1 MRFSKTSRDFKV
13 QKIASTTRRLLCS
26 GSADSSIS
34 YSRSLSLRSDRLKEA
49 TSHSGAP
56 LDTTTEERLIRPARN
71 VSGSLRLPGDK
82 SISHRYAMLGA
93 FAEGTSRFT
102 NFSTGA
108 DCASTL
114 ACMEALGAAVN
125 RIGNEAV
132 EITGVA
138 GRVTPSGS
146 PLDRGNCGSTMR
158 MISGLLS
165 PQQGSFTLIGDA
177 SLSRRPME
185 RIRKPLEA
193 MGAKLTLTDGHAPLT
208 IEGTSLKPIDY
219 TTPVPSAQV
228 KTCVLLA
235 GLQTA
240 GTTTVREAV
249 RTRDH
254 SELALRAFGAT
265 LTRTL
270 DSVSIPGPQS
280 LHAISAA
287 VPGDISSAAFFLCA
301 AALFPGSGLVLDSL
315 GLNPTR
321 ATLLDV
327 LTALGAHIAVLN
339 LEEQNAELVGTVQV
353 TAPPEGLGSTTISG
367 ALAAQLIDELP
378 ALAAIGPFTSGGI
391 RIRDARELRVKESDR
406 IALVVRNLRA
416 MGAEVEEF
424 EDGLDVPGG
433 QTLHGATIDSGG
445 DHRIAMAFSVA
456 ALRAEGDTLIQGAES
471 AAISFP
477 EFFDL
482 LDLVAER

>member
-1 MRFSKTSRDFKV
+1 LHT
-13 QKIASTTRRLLCS
+13 A
-26 GSADSSIS
+26 
-34 YSRSLSLRSDRLKEA
+34 
-49 TSHSGAP
+49 
-56 LDTTTEERLIRPARN
+56 TEERLIRPARN

-114 ACMEALGAAVN
+114 ACMEALGAKVN
-125 RIGNEAV
+125 RIGGEAV
-132 EITGVA
+132 EVTGVG
-138 GRVTPSGS
+138 GRVSPSAS
-146 PLDRGNCGSTMR
+146 PLDCGNSGSTMR
-158 MISGLLS
+158 MMSGLLA
-165 PQQGSFTLIGDA
+165 PQQGSFTLVGDA

-193 MGAKLTLTDGHAPLT
+193 
-208 IEGTSLKPIDY
+208 IDF

-240 GTTTVREAV
+240 GKTTVREAV

-265 LTRTL
+265 LTRDL
-270 DSVSIPGPQS
+270 DSVSISGPQT
-280 LHAISAA
+280 LHAIDAA
-287 VPGDISSAAFFLCA
+287 VPGDLSSAAFFLCA
-301 AALFPGSGLVLDSL
+301 AALFPGSNLVLDSL

-321 ATLLDV
+321 AALLDV
-327 LTALGAHIAVLN
+327 LTSLGAKIKVLHI
-339 LEEQNAELVGTVQV
+339 EEKHAELVGTVQIS
-353 TAPPEGLGSTTISG
+353 APEEGLGTTIVNG

-378 ALAAIGPFTSGGI
+378 VLAAIAPFTSGGI
-391 RIRDARELRVKESDR
+391 RIRDAKELRVKESDR
-406 IALVVRNLRA
+406 IALVAKNLRA
-416 MGAEVEEF
+416 MGAEVAEF

-433 QTLHGATIDSGG
+433 QTLHGATIDAGG

-482 LDLVAER
+482 LDQVAER

>member
-1 MRFSKTSRDFKV
+1 MHTA
-13 QKIASTTRRLLCS
+13 I
-26 GSADSSIS
+26 
-34 YSRSLSLRSDRLKEA
+34 
-49 TSHSGAP
+49 
-56 LDTTTEERLIRPARN
+56 EERLIRPARN
-71 VSGSLRLPGDK
+71 VLGSLRLPGDK
-82 SISHRYAMLGA
+82 SISHRYGMLAA
-93 FAEGTSRFT
+93 FAEGTSQFS

-114 ACMEALGAAVN
+114 ACMEALGAQVSRN
-125 RIGNEAV
+125 DDGTV
-132 EITGVA
+132 SVTGVA
-138 GRVTPSGS
+138 GRVTPSS
-146 PLDRGNCGSTMR
+146 DPLDCGNSGSTMR
-158 MISGLLS
+158 MISGLLA
-165 PQQGSFTLIGDA
+165 PQGGSFTLVGDA

-185 RIRKPLEA
+185 RIRSPLEL
-193 MGAKLTLTDGHAPLT
+193 MGARISLTDGHAPIT
-208 IEGTSLKPIDY
+208 IHGRPLVSMDY

-235 GLQTA
+235 GLQTG

-254 SELALRAFGAT
+254 SELALRAFGAEF
-265 LTRTL
+265 TRTL
-270 DSVSIPGPQS
+270 NSVSITGPQT
-280 LHAISAA
+280 LHAIQAA

-301 AALFPGSGLVLDSL
+301 AALFPGSGLVLDSI

-327 LTALGAHIAVLN
+327 LTGLGAHISVLN
-339 LEEQNAELVGTVQV
+339 LEERNAELVGTIQV
-353 TAPPEGLGSTTISG
+353 SAPEEGLRGTEING

-378 ALAAIGPFTSGGI
+378 VLAAIAPFTRNGI

-406 IALVVRNLRA
+406 IALVASNLRA
-416 MGAEVEEF
+416 MGGEVEEF

-433 QTLHGATIDSGG
+433 QALHGATIDSGG
-445 DHRIAMAFSVA
+445 DHRIAMAFSIA
-456 ALRAEGDTLIQGAES
+456 ALRAEGDTLIRGAES

-482 LDLVAER
+482 LDRVAER

>member
-1 MRFSKTSRDFKV
+1 MHNGK
-13 QKIASTTRRLLCS
+13 
-26 GSADSSIS
+26 
-34 YSRSLSLRSDRLKEA
+34 
-49 TSHSGAP
+49 
-56 LDTTTEERLIRPARN
+56 EERIVRPARN
-71 VSGSLRLPGDK
+71 VFGSLRLPGDK
-82 SISHRYAMLGA
+82 SISHRYGMLAA
-93 FAEGTSRFT
+93 FAEGTSRFS

-114 ACMEALGAAVN
+114 SCMEALGAKV
-125 RIGNEAV
+125 RRLEDGRV
-132 EITGVA
+132 EVTGMG
-138 GRVTPSGS
+138 GRVTPAQK
-146 PLDRGNCGSTMR
+146 PLDCGNSGSTMR
-158 MISGLLS
+158 MISGLLA
-165 PQQGSFTLIGDA
+165 PQEGRFTLVGDA

-185 RIRKPLEA
+185 RIQKPLEE
-193 MGAKLTLTDGHAPLT
+193 MGARLTLTEGHAPLT
-208 IEGTSLKPIDY
+208 IDGGTLKAIDY

-235 GLQTA
+235 GLQTT
-240 GTTTVREAV
+240 GTTTVREAL

-265 LTRTL
+265 LERTV
-270 DSVSIPGPQS
+270 DSVSISGPQA
-280 LHAISAA
+280 LHAIEAA

-301 AALFPGSGLVLDSL
+301 AALFPGSGLVLESL

-339 LEEQNAELVGTVQV
+339 LEEKNAELVGTVQV
-353 TAPPEGLGSTTISG
+353 SAPPEGLGSTSVSG

-378 ALAAIGPFTSGGI
+378 VLAAIGPYTSGGI
-391 RIRDARELRVKESDR
+391 RIRDAKELRVKESDR
-406 IALVVRNLRA
+406 IALTVKNLRA

-456 ALRAEGDTLIQGAES
+456 ALRAEGETLIQGADS

-477 EFFDL
+477 EFFEL
-482 LDLVAER
+482 LDQLAER

>member
-1 MRFSKTSRDFKV
+1 LHT
-13 QKIASTTRRLLCS
+13 
-26 GSADSSIS
+26 
-34 YSRSLSLRSDRLKEA
+34 A
-49 TSHSGAP
+49 TQ
-56 LDTTTEERLIRPARN
+56 ERIIRPAHN
-71 VSGSLRLPGDK
+71 VYGSLRLPGDK
-82 SISHRYAMLGA
+82 SISHRYGMLAA

-114 ACMEALGAAVN
+114 ACMQALGAQVA
-125 RIGNEAV
+125 RRQD
-132 EITGVA
+132 GVVSVK
-138 GRVTPSGS
+138 GVGGEVTAASE
-146 PLDRGNCGSTMR
+146 PLDCGNSGSTMR
-158 MISGLLS
+158 MMSGLLA
-165 PQQGSFTLIGDA
+165 PQAGAFTLIGDA

-185 RIRKPLEA
+185 RIRRPLES
-193 MGAKLTLTDGHAPLT
+193 MGARLALTDGHAPITIHGGPLT
-208 IEGTSLKPIDY
+208 AIDY

-228 KTCVLLA
+228 KTGILLA

-240 GTTTVREAV
+240 GATTVRESV

-254 SELALRAFGAT
+254 SELALRAFGAQ
-265 LTRTL
+265 LTRTS
-270 DSVSIPGPQS
+270 DSVSITGPQR
-280 LHAISAA
+280 LNAIDAA

-301 AALFPGSGLVLDSL
+301 AALFPGSALVLDSL

-327 LTALGAHIAVLN
+327 LTALGAHISVLN
-339 LEEQNAELVGTVQV
+339 LEEKNAELIGTVQV
-353 TAPPEGLGSTTISG
+353 SAPESGLGSTEVSG

-378 ALAAIGPFTSGGI
+378 VLAAIAPYTRGGI
-391 RIRDARELRVKESDR
+391 RIRDAKELRVKESDR
-406 IALVVRNLRA
+406 IALVAQNLRA

-433 QTLHGATIDSGG
+433 QALHGAVIDSGG

-456 ALRAEGDTLIQGAES
+456 ALRAEGDTVIQGAEA

-482 LDLVAER
+482 LDLVAAR

>member
-1 MRFSKTSRDFKV
+1 MHT
-13 QKIASTTRRLLCS
+13 A
-26 GSADSSIS
+26 
-34 YSRSLSLRSDRLKEA
+34 
-49 TSHSGAP
+49 
-56 LDTTTEERLIRPARN
+56 TEERIIRPAKN
-71 VSGSLRLPGDK
+71 IYGSLRLPGDK
-82 SISHRYAMLGA
+82 SISHRYAMLAG

-114 ACMEALGAAVN
+114 ACMEALGARVRRLAD
-125 RIGNEAV
+125 GAV
-132 EITGVA
+132 EVDGVG
-138 GRVTPSGS
+138 GRVTPSAA
-146 PLDRGNCGSTMR
+146 PLDCGNSGSTMR
-158 MISGLLS
+158 MMSGLLA
-165 PQQGSFTLIGDA
+165 PQEGRFTLVGDE

-185 RIRKPLEA
+185 RIRKPLAA
-193 MGAKLTLTDGHAPLT
+193 MGARLTLTDGHAPLM
-208 IEGTSLKPIDY
+208 IEGGPLDAIDY
-219 TTPVPSAQV
+219 TSPVPSAQV
-228 KTCVLLA
+228 KTAILLA

-240 GTTTVREAV
+240 GTTTVREAL

-254 SELALRAFGAT
+254 SELALRAFGAK
-265 LTRTL
+265 LTRTV
-270 DSVSIPGPQS
+270 DSVSICGPQT
-280 LHAISAA
+280 LHAIEAA

-301 AALFPGSGLVLDSL
+301 AALFPGSSLVLDSL

-327 LTALGAHIAVLN
+327 LTTLGARIAVLN
-339 LEEQNAELVGTVQV
+339 LEEKNAELVGTVQIS
-353 TAPPEGLGSTTISG
+353 APNGGLGTAEISG

-378 ALAAIGPFTSGGI
+378 VLAAIGPFTSGGI

-406 IALVVRNLRA
+406 IALVVKNLRA
-416 MGAEVEEF
+416 MGAAVTEF

-433 QTLHGATIDSGG
+433 QKLHGATIDSGG

-456 ALRAEGDTLIQGAES
+456 ALGAEGETRIQGAES

-482 LDLVAER
+482 LDRIAER

>member
-1 MRFSKTSRDFKV
+1 MHTAA
-13 QKIASTTRRLLCS
+13 Q
-26 GSADSSIS
+26 
-34 YSRSLSLRSDRLKEA
+34 
-49 TSHSGAP
+49 
-56 LDTTTEERLIRPARN
+56 ERLIRPARN
-71 VSGSLRLPGDK
+71 VHGSLRLPGDK

-93 FAEGTSRFT
+93 FAEGTSHFS

-114 ACMEALGAAVN
+114 ACMEALGAKVN
-125 RIGNEAV
+125 RLGGDAV
-132 EITGVA
+132 EVTGVA
-138 GRVTPSGS
+138 GRVKPSEQ
-146 PLDRGNCGSTMR
+146 PLDCGNSGSTMR
-158 MISGLLS
+158 MLSGLLA
-165 PQQGSFTLIGDA
+165 PQQGSFTLAGDA

-193 MGAKLTLTDGHAPLT
+193 MGARLTLTEGHAPLT
-208 IEGTSLKPIDY
+208 ITGGRLIPIDY
-219 TTPVPSAQV
+219 MTPVPSAQV

-235 GLQTA
+235 GLQTT

-265 LTRTL
+265 VTRSV
-270 DSVSIPGPQS
+270 DSVSIAGPQT
-280 LHAISAA
+280 LHAIEAE

-301 AALFPGSGLVLDSL
+301 AALFPGSQLLLTSL

-321 ATLLDV
+321 ASLLDV
-327 LTALGAHIAVLN
+327 LASLGVRISVLN
-339 LEEQNAELVGTVQV
+339 LEEKHAELVGSVQV
-353 TAPPEGLGSTTISG
+353 SAPAEGLGSTEISG

-378 ALAAIGPFTSGGI
+378 VLAAIAPYSSGGI
-391 RIRDARELRVKESDR
+391 RIRDAKELRVKESDR
-406 IALVVRNLRA
+406 IALVVKNLHA
-416 MGAEVEEF
+416 MGAEVTEF